1 MTDPIANRRSGARA
15 LLFDF
20 GGTLDAE
27 GVPWKDRFFRLA
39 REEGLELPQEEFDR
53 AFYGATDSL
62 EGTIPRSAGF
72 RETVERVAGGL
83 AARLRREDALLR
95 KIGDRFA
102 EESLGQLAQS
112 AALLAR
118 LRERYRI
125 GIVSN
130 FYGNLQAVCEEAG
143 LTPSIG
149 VAVDSTL
156 VGCKKPDPRIF
167 QAALDSL
174 KSAPSETVFVG
185 DSMRRDMAGAR
196 AMGMRHVWLRPKGAA
211 NGGGVA
217 ACCSE
222 DAVIARLSELSRLDL

>member
-1 MTDPIANRRSGARA
+1 MSPAKKAQA

-27 GVPWKDRFFRLA
+27 GIPWKDRWQRIA
-39 REEGLELPQEEFDR
+39 REEGIDPPQEEFDR
-53 AFYGATDSL
+53 AFYGATDVL
-62 EGTIPRSAGF
+62 EGTIAKTAGF
-72 RETVERVAGGL
+72 RDTVEAVAGGL
-83 AARLRREDALLR
+83 AVRLRRDEDLLR
-95 KIGDRFA
+95 RVGRRFA
-102 EESLGQLAQS
+102 EDSLRQLAES

-130 FYGNLQAVCEEAG
+130 FYGNLQAVCDEVG

-149 VAVDSTL
+149 VAVDSTV

-174 KSAPSETVFVG
+174 KAAPAETVFVG

-196 AMGMRHVWLRPKGAA
+196 AMGMRHVWLRPEAAAA
-211 NGGGVA
+211 NGGGGP
-217 ACCSE
+217 CCSG

>member
-1 MTDPIANRRSGARA
+1 MSAKKTSA

-27 GVPWKDRFFRLA
+27 GVPWKDRFQRLA
-39 REEGLELPQEEFDR
+39 REEGLDVPQEEFDR
-53 AFYGATDSL
+53 AFYGATDVL
-62 EGTIPRSAGF
+62 EGTIPRTAGF
-72 RETVERVAGGL
+72 RDTVERVASGL
-83 AARLRREDALLR
+83 AVRLSREETLLRR
-95 KIGDRFA
+95 IGDRFA
-102 EESLGQLAQS
+102 EDALGQLARS

-118 LRERYRI
+118 LGERYRI

-130 FYGNLQAVCEEAG
+130 FYGNLRAVCDEAG
-143 LTPSIG
+143 LSPSIG

-167 QAALDSL
+167 QAALDAL
-174 KSAPSETVFVG
+174 KATAPETVFVG

-196 AMGMRHVWLRPKGAA
+196 AMGMRHVWLRPESTGA
-211 NGGGVA
+211 NGGGGP
-217 ACCSE
+217 CCAG

>member
-1 MTDPIANRRSGARA
+1 MSHRKARA

-27 GVPWKDRFFRLA
+27 GVPWKDRWRRIA
-39 REEGLELPQEEFDR
+39 REEGVDAPQEEFDR
-53 AFYGATDSL
+53 AFYGATDAL
-62 EGTIPRSAGF
+62 EGTISRTAGF
-72 RETVERVAGGL
+72 RDTVEAVAGGL
-83 AARLRREDALLR
+83 ALRLRREEELLR
-95 KIGDRFA
+95 RIGRRFA
-102 EESLGQLAQS
+102 EDSLGQLAQS

-130 FYGNLQAVCEEAG
+130 FYGNLQAVCDEAG

-156 VGCKKPDPRIF
+156 VGCKKPDPKIF
-167 QAALDSL
+167 QAALDAL
-174 KSAPSETVFVG
+174 KAAPTETVFVG
-185 DSMRRDMAGAR
+185 DSLRRDMAGAR
-196 AMGMRHVWLRPKGAA
+196 AMGMRHVWLRAAAEAPGAA
-211 NGGGVA
+211 NGGGQP
-217 ACCSE
+217 CCSE